1 MLSYNVAGLLREPPG
16 TTRSDHVT
24 IPPADLPI
32 AEDLELAAPVVGD
45 IRLARTGRGL
55 IVHGAFDT
63 SLAETCSR
71 CLGPAVTPV
80 HVEIDQEAL
89 PTLDIATGTPIDLSE
104 EPDALQ
110 IDEHHELDLE
120 PPVREAISLAEPIA
134 PLCRADC
141 AGLCPTCGAD
151 LNASADHHHDE
162 DDIDPRLAG
171 LAALLNNGDEPNEPG
186 TIHQPQS
193 PRKEKD

>member
-16 TTRSDHVT
+16 TTRTDHVAL
-24 IPPADLPI
+24 PAADVPI
-32 AEDLELAAPVVGD
+32 AEDLQLAAPVVGD
-45 IRLARTGRGL
+45 VRLSRTGRGL
-55 IVHGAFDT
+55 MVHGTFDT

-89 PTLDIATGTPIDLSE
+89 PTLDIETGTPIDLSA

-120 PPVREAISLAEPIA
+120 QPVRDAISLAEPIA
-134 PLCRADC
+134 PLCREDC
-141 AGLCPTCGAD
+141 AGLCVTCGED
-151 LNASADHHHDE
+151 LNTSPGHHHDADE
-162 DDIDPRLAG
+162 IDPRLAG
-171 LAALLNNGDEPNEPG
+171 LAALLVRTEEVEPSE
-186 TIHQPQS
+186 
-193 PRKEKD
+193 